1 MSRVAQFAPAI
12 PPQAREVLLSLLG
25 DRSGT
30 LKASE
35 RGEVR
40 RVSSPHFPRP
50 VVVKRYPPRGL
61 LRTAGRGIR
70 GSAARREFDA
80 CQRLADR
87 GVAAVRALGFFEVR
101 SGHLLGESF
110 VLLEDLGPLPTLAE
124 ALHGASPRERRRLL
138 ESAGSIAADL
148 HGAGLLH
155 GDLHAGNLFV
165 LPGGALALADLAR
178 SRRAAGTLRA
188 RGTDLGFLLHSLRGF
203 GRFERCRS
211 LLAYARRAR
220 LSFRRIARA
229 ALRAASRRG
238 RARSLSAARH
248 AREAVYGR
256 TAALPPGWRGM
267 SYGARSA
274 AFERAL
280 ASVAG
285 NGLVQGEGTLLVRR
299 LPRGEAERAF
309 GELHRCAALGLPVGL
324 AVAWFERVEGGES
337 FLAVE
342 VAGPFSPLAA
352 ALPPARGRHR
362 AALLGSLGRLARLAH
377 DAGLRFGGVSAD
389 ALLAGR
395 QGGVLLAWPLGIEA
409 RPLRSLAARRVD
421 LEAVASA
428 LPVRL
433 SSADRARVVRA
444 YDPFGHLFPSAAGL
458 RSP

>member
-1 MSRVAQFAPAI
+1 MSRVARFAPAI
-12 PPQAREVLLSLLG
+12 PAKAREVLLSLLG

-50 VVVKRYPPRGL
+50 VVVKRYPRRGL
-61 LRTAGRGIR
+61 LRTAGRGVR
-70 GSAARREFDA
+70 GSAARREFAA
-80 CQRLADR
+80 CQRLAAR
-87 GVAAVRALGFFEVR
+87 GVPAVRALGFVEMR
-101 SGHLLGESF
+101 SGPLLGDSF

-148 HGAGLLH
+148 HAAGVLH

-165 LPGGALALADLAR
+165 LPGGRLALADLAR
-178 SRRAAGTLRA
+178 SRIAGGALRA
-188 RGTDLGFLLHSLRGF
+188 RGADLGFLLHSLRGF

-211 LLAYARRAR
+211 LRAYARRSG
-220 LSFRRIARA
+220 LPFRQIARVS
-229 ALRAASRRG
+229 LRAAFRRG
-238 RARSLSAARH
+238 RARSVGAARR
-248 AREAVYGR
+248 AREASYGR

-267 SYGARSA
+267 SYGTRSG

-280 ASVAG
+280 HSVSG
-285 NGLVQGEGTLLVRR
+285 NGIVQADGPLLVRR

-309 GELHRCAALGLPVGL
+309 GEIHRCAALGLPVGL
-324 AVAWFERVEGGES
+324 AVAWFERVEGGDS

-342 VAGPFSPLAA
+342 VAGPVSPLAT
-352 ALPPARGRHR
+352 ALPPARGRVR

-377 DAGLRFGGVSAD
+377 DAGLRVGGLSAD
-389 ALLAGR
+389 SLLAGR
-395 QGGVLLAWPLGIEA
+395 RGGVLLAWPLGIEA
-409 RPLRSLAARRVD
+409 KPLRSLASRRAD
-421 LEAVASA
+421 LEACASG
-428 LPVRL
+428 LPARL

-458 RSP
+458 RRP